1 MKTEA
6 PKPTGKGM
14 LERYGGVFVGVVM
27 FLFVIEMAV
36 IMTALR
42 NGVDFGPV
50 VAWCQNTLGLDASYV
65 LESAGTLGVAYA
77 ITRLL
82 KPFQLMA
89 AAALTPIV
97 ARQLGRDAA
106 EPAAVA
112 PAVVAPAGDASSPP
126 EP

>member
-1 MKTEA
+1 MKIEA
-6 PKPTGKGM
+6 PKPPGKGM

-27 FLFVIEMAV
+27 FLFVVEMAV

-106 EPAAVA
+106 EPA
-112 PAVVAPAGDASSPP
+112 PAVVAPVEDAATPP
-126 EP
+126 ES